1 MIIVFGYAS
10 LPSHAPSAAE
20 ASQAALRRPPFLA
33 APRLCTINAC
43 AQDGITCNPRW
54 THDDTSHIVPVLA
67 KMAARRRA
75 GYKAIGYDITDA
87 NDLFAV
93 SAGGSPAAD
102 GDGSRETAGRD
113 LLDRLPIE

>member
-1 MIIVFGYAS
+1 
-10 LPSHAPSAAE
+10 
-20 ASQAALRRPPFLA
+20 
-33 APRLCTINAC
+33 
-43 AQDGITCNPRW
+43 
-54 THDDTSHIVPVLA
+54 
-67 KMAARRRA
+67 MAARRRA